1 MAARKAAAPPPAA
14 RKRAAPSKPAATA
27 KKPSPA
33 RKTPAKSTPAKPS
46 RKRAPKAAPAIE
58 VQGPIAVLQAVE
70 AFIAQSEISG
80 QARVKAE
87 IARTLAAK
95 LDAADPPTAPALAR
109 ELQAALIGIL
119 PKDAEQHDDWTTR
132 LGASTNRDTS
142 GS

>member
-1 MAARKAAAPPPAA
+1 MAARKAAAPPPAT

-27 KKPSPA
+27 KKASTA
-33 RKTPAKSTPAKPS
+33 RKTPPKATPAKPA
-46 RKRAPKAAPAIE
+46 RKRAPKAAPKIAIE
-58 VQGPIAVLQAVE
+58 APIGVLAAVE
-70 AFIAQSEISG
+70 AYIAQSEISG

-132 LGASTNRDTS
+132 LGASTNRDTT